1 VVFHCVASDLAERY
15 KGEQIARTVTWAEL
29 RDLAGFEAENGFAIS
44 VYLDLD
50 PSLVPT
56 VGDAQTRLNSLLDG
70 AAKVNGAKTR
80 ELTHQQ
86 RLALRDDLE
95 RIRRFFAVEF
105 ERDGAHGLAIFCSG
119 LDNVWRPMPL
129 TEMVPDGIKVG
140 QLLYLAPLVPL
151 VGRGEGAL
159 VLVVSRE
166 QGRFY
171 RLRAGRLEDLADHFE
186 EQPRRHDQGG
196 WAQARLQRHAD
207 EMVHEHL
214 KRVADE
220 LERFVRLLHKPQVV
234 VITTEETRG
243 EFEEILSQDARSV
256 IAGFA
261 HAEAH
266 AQPSD
271 LLAVA
276 APALERWQAEKE
288 TEVVDRWLEE
298 LGRNGRAASGWE
310 ATLEA
315 ASDARVELLLFRE
328 GANHEARRCPACSRL
343 SVGGSK
349 CPLDGTRLEESEDG
363 LDLEVHQTL
372 AHGGRVWAVRH
383 GDDLDAAAGIG
394 ALLRF

>member
-1 VVFHCVASDLAERY
+1 M
-15 KGEQIARTVTWAEL
+15 ARTVSWDEL

-50 PSLVPT
+50 PSVVPT
-56 VGDAQTRLNSLLDG
+56 AGDAQTRLHSLLDG
-70 AAKVNGAKTR
+70 AARENGGKGR

-86 RLALRDDLE
+86 RLALREDLE
-95 RIRRFFAVEF
+95 RIRRYFEAEF
-105 ERDGAHGLAIFCSG
+105 ERNGAHGLAIFCAG
-119 LDNVWRPMPL
+119 LDNVWRPLPL
-129 TEMVPDGIKVG
+129 TEVVPDSIKVG

-171 RLRAGRLEDLADHFE
+171 RLRAGRLEDLADYFE

-196 WAQARLQRHAD
+196 WAQARHQRHAD
-207 EMVHEHL
+207 ELVHEHL
-214 KRVADE
+214 KRVAEE
-220 LERFVRLLHKPQVV
+220 LDRFVRRLRKPQVV
-234 VITTEETRG
+234 VVTNEETRG
-243 EFEEILSQDARSV
+243 EFEELLSQEVRSV

-266 AQPSD
+266 AQPPE
-271 LLAVA
+271 LLAVT
-276 APALERWQAEKE
+276 APVLERWQAARE
-288 TEVVDRWLEE
+288 TEVVDRWSEE
-298 LGRNGRAASGWE
+298 LGRNGRAASGWQ

-315 ASDARVELLLFRE
+315 ASDARIELLLFRD
-328 GANHEARRCPACSRL
+328 GANHPAKRCPACGRL
-343 SVGGSK
+343 SVEGAK
-349 CPLDGTRLEESEDG
+349 CPLDGRQLDDSADG
-363 LDLEVHQTL
+363 LDLAVHQTL

-383 GDDLDAAAGIG
+383 RDDLDAGDGIG

>member
-1 VVFHCVASDLAERY
+1 M
-15 KGEQIARTVTWAEL
+15 ARTVSWDEL

-50 PSLVPT
+50 PSVVPT
-56 VGDAQTRLNSLLDG
+56 AGDAQTRLHSLLDG
-70 AAKVNGAKTR
+70 AAKENGGKGR

-86 RLALRDDLE
+86 RLALRDDLD
-95 RIRRFFAVEF
+95 RIRRYFEAEF
-105 ERDGAHGLAIFCSG
+105 ERNGAHGLAIFCAG
-119 LDNVWRPMPL
+119 LDNVWRPLPL
-129 TEMVPDGIKVG
+129 TEVVPDGIKVG

-171 RLRAGRLEDLADHFE
+171 RLRAGRLEDLADYFE

-207 EMVHEHL
+207 ELVHEHL
-214 KRVADE
+214 KRVAEE
-220 LERFVRLLHKPQVV
+220 LDHFVRRLHKPQVV
-234 VITTEETRG
+234 VVANEETRG
-243 EFEEILSQDARSV
+243 EFEDLLSQEVRSV
-256 IAGFA
+256 IAGYA

-266 AQPSD
+266 AQPPE
-271 LLAVA
+271 LLAVT
-276 APALERWQAEKE
+276 APVLERWQAAKE
-288 TEVVDRWLEE
+288 TEVVDRWSEE
-298 LGRNGRAASGWE
+298 LGRNGRAASGWQ

-315 ASDARVELLLFRE
+315 ASDARIELLLFRD
-328 GANHEARRCPACSRL
+328 GANHPAKRCPACGRL
-343 SVGGSK
+343 SVDGAK
-349 CPLDGTRLEESEDG
+349 CPLDGRQLDDSADG
-363 LDLEVHQTL
+363 LDLAVHQTL

-383 GDDLDAAAGIG
+383 RDDLDAGDGIG

>member
-1 VVFHCVASDLAERY
+1 M
-15 KGEQIARTVTWAEL
+15 ARTVTWDEL

-50 PSLVPT
+50 PRLVPT
-56 VGDAQTRLNSLLDG
+56 SGDAQTRLNSLLDG
-70 AAKVNGAKTR
+70 AAKENGGRGR

-86 RLALRDDLE
+86 RLALRDDLD
-95 RIRRFFAVEF
+95 RIRRYFEAEF
-105 ERDGAHGLAIFCSG
+105 ERNGAHGLAIFCAG
-119 LDNVWRPMPL
+119 LDNVWRPLPL
-129 TEMVPDGIKVG
+129 TEVVPDGIKVG

-171 RLRAGRLEDLADHFE
+171 RLAAGRLEDIADRFD

-196 WAQARLQRHAD
+196 WAQARLQRRAD
-207 EMVHEHL
+207 ELVHDHL

-220 LERFVRLLHKPQVV
+220 LDRFVRRLRKPQVV
-234 VITTEETRG
+234 VITNEETRS
-243 EFEEILSQDARSV
+243 EFVELLSRDARGT
-256 IAGFA
+256 IAGVA

-266 AQPSD
+266 SHPRE

-276 APALERWQAEKE
+276 APVLERWQAEKE
-288 TEVVDRWLEE
+288 TEVVDRWRDE
-298 LGRNGRAASGWE
+298 LGRNGRATSGWE

-315 ASDARVELLLFRE
+315 ASDARVALLLFRE
-328 GANHEARRCPACSRL
+328 GANHHARRCPACGRL
-343 SVGGSK
+343 SVDGSK
-349 CPLDGTRLEESEDG
+349 CPLDGTQLDESKDG
-363 LDLEVHQTL
+363 LDLAVHQTL

-383 GDDLDAAAGIG
+383 RDDLDAGGGIG